1 MGEGSEKRLGECT
14 ANKELRGSMLEKWE
28 TGQLSNAIPHV
39 LVNCAQA
46 ADYKRVREILEA
58 PVCAKCMETTENK
71 GDDLSRMA
79 N

>member
-14 ANKELRGSMLEKWE
+14 ANKEVRGSMLEKWE
-28 TGQLSNAIPHV
+28 TGQLSNATPV
-39 LVNCAQA
+39 FVKCAQA
-46 ADYKRVREILEA
+46 ADCKRVREILEA
-58 PVCAKCMETTENK
+58 LVCAKCMETTENK